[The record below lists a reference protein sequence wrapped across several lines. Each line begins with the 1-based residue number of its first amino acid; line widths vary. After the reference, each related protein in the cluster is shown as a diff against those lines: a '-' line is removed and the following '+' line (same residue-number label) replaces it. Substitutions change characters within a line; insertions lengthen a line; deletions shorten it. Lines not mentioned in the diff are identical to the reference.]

1 MDFVYPQYLRLL
13 MGVPLEKAANTSAM
27 ADPSALDAFIDYA
40 RTQSD
45 YKM

>member
-1 MDFVYPQYLRLL
+1 
-13 MGVPLEKAANTSAM
+13 MGVPLEAAANTSAM

-40 RTQSD
+40 QTQDD

>member
-1 MDFVYPQYLRLL
+1 

-27 ADPSALDAFIDYA
+27 ADPAALDAFIDYA
-40 RTQSD
+40 RTQDD